1 MRYELVVIGA
11 SLGGFHALELL
22 LGGLPSGF
30 PLPVVIV
37 QHRSSDSDDL
47 LAVLLKR
54 KSLLPVVE
62 VEDKQAIMPGQVYIA
77 PANYHLLVEEGHFA
91 LSTESPVEFA
101 RPSIDVLFES
111 AADSFRERVIGVLL
125 TGSNRDGAQGMAR
138 IKECGGMTLVQ
149 DPASAES
156 VRMPEAAIAASKVD
170 WVLPLPEIASFLID
184 ISAGSKVKS

>member
-1 MRYELVVIGA
+1 MRYELIVVGA
-11 SLGGFHALELL
+11 SLGGFHALEML
-22 LGGLPSGF
+22 LGGLPPNFS
-30 PLPVVIV
+30 LPVVIV

-54 KSLLPVVE
+54 KTRLPVVE

-91 LSTESPVEFA
+91 LSTEPPVEFA

-111 AADSFRERVIGVLL
+111 AAEAFRERVIGVLL

-138 IKECGGMTLVQ
+138 IKECGGITLVQ

-156 VRMPEAAIAASKVD
+156 GRMPEAAIAASEID
-170 WVLPLPEIASFLID
+170 RVLPLPEIATFLID
-184 ISAGSKVKS
+184 ISTGSKVKA

>member
-1 MRYELVVIGA
+1 MRYEIVVIGA
-11 SLGGFHALELL
+11 SLGGFHALENL

-125 TGSNRDGAQGMAR
+125 TGSNKDGAQGMAR
-138 IKECGGMTLVQ
+138 IKECGGITLVQ

-156 VRMPEAAIAASKVD
+156 GRMPEAAIAASRID
-170 WVLPLPEIASFLID
+170 RVLPLPEIAAFLID
-184 ISAGSKVKS
+184 ISTGSKVKS